1 MATRKYHRKSN
12 KFRKTRSKKQR
23 GGDVNDLIQASFN
36 GDILKV
42 KKLLEEGAD
51 INAKDE
57 DGMSALQM
65 ASSDGHTDIVN
76 LLLEEGAD
84 VNAKNEDGK
93 TALQMASS
101 NGDTDIVKLLLEA
114 GADVNA
120 KDNDWGTA
128 LSDAVIHEKQQDVK
142 LLLENGADV
151 NQPNKDGETPIIHAI
166 DFGDVEIVKMLLE
179 NPMLHI
185 YPRDDGNYYEVELAK
200 DMNENE
206 IADLLNK
213 YIKTRNQ
220 KDDNIEELSNYKR
233 PNISSLKTMAYY
245 QGPSALDTHIN
256 LNPGTINRPYGKLGG
271 KRKTRKKNSR
281 GRKTRK
287 KNSR

>member
-23 GGDVNDLIQASFN
+23 GGEVNDLIQASFN

-57 DGMSALQM
+57 DGKSALQM
-65 ASSDGHTDIVN
+65 ASSYGH
-76 LLLEEGAD
+76 
-84 VNAKNEDGK
+84 
-93 TALQMASS
+93 
-101 NGDTDIVKLLLEA
+101 TDIVKLLLEA
-114 GADVNA
+114 GADINA

-128 LSDAVIHEKQQDVK
+128 LSNAVMNEKQQVVK
-142 LLLENGADV
+142 LLLEKGADV

-166 DFGDVEIVKMLLE
+166 YFGDVEIVKMLLE

-220 KDDNIEELSNYKR
+220 KDDYIEELSNYKR

-245 QGPSALDTHIN
+245 QGQSALDTHIN
-256 LNPGTINRPYGKLGG
+256 LNPGTIKRPYGKLGG
-271 KRKTRKKNSR
+271 KRKTNKSKIASKRKSK
-281 GRKTRK
+281 RKSK
-287 KNSR
+287 KK

>member
-12 KFRKTRSKKQR
+12 KFRKTRSKRQR
-23 GGDVNDLIQASFN
+23 GGNVNNLIQESFN

-42 KKLLEEGAD
+42 KKILEEGDD
-51 INAKDE
+51 INAKDI
-57 DGMSALQM
+57 DG
-65 ASSDGHTDIVN
+65 N
-76 LLLEEGAD
+76 
-84 VNAKNEDGK
+84 
-93 TALQMASS
+93 TALQEAIS
-101 NGDTDIVKLLLEA
+101 NGHIDIVKLLLE
-114 GADVNA
+114 
-120 KDNDWGTA
+120 K
-128 LSDAVIHEKQQDVK
+128 
-142 LLLENGADV
+142 GADV
-151 NQPNKDGETPIIHAI
+151 NQPNNDGDTAIIHAI
-166 DFGDVEIVKMLLE
+166 HFGDVEIVKLLLE
-179 NPMLHI
+179 DPMLHI

-213 YIKTRNQ
+213 YIETRNQ

-233 PNISSLKTMAYY
+233 PNISSLKTMTYH
-245 QGPSALDTHIN
+245 QGPSALDTYIN

-287 KNSR
+287 KNSRGRKTRKKNSGGRKML